1 MSNGS
6 VVRFPQWRQA
16 VQDVL
21 AEFKYGDLITHEW
34 MEAHFGMPSLS
45 DSFRL
50 TNEQYRERQFEWLAN
65 VEAFK
70 AELLKE
76 HQVCLQSVR
85 GKGYRWVPPHE
96 QTEVAVGDFERD
108 ARRVFRA
115 TGQKLRNLRLSELT
129 DDQRKS
135 NMDAL
140 AKFSALKGM
149 AQKALR

>member
-1 MSNGS
+1 MSDGELT
-6 VVRFPQWRQA
+6 RFPLWRQA

-21 AEFKYGDLITHEW
+21 AEFQYGDLITHEW
-34 MEAHFGMPSLS
+34 MEARFGMPSIS
-45 DSFRL
+45 ESHRL
-50 TNEQYRERQFEWLAN
+50 TSEQFRERQFEWLAN

-70 AELLKE
+70 SELLRE

-96 QTEVAVGDFERD
+96 QTDVAVGEFERD
-108 ARRVFRA
+108 ARRVFRQ
-115 TGQKLRNLRLSELT
+115 TGQKLRNLRVSELT
-129 DDQRKS
+129 DDQRRT
-135 NMDAL
+135 NMDTL